1 MHTMYI
7 HYTVDTYM
15 TAVCINVYMIMFN
28 AYIME
33 LACFDEYARD
43 ATLIRDSSFS
53 DYLQY
58 RELLL

>member
-1 MHTMYI
+1 MYI